1 MFIKFNGM
9 ILKKKSIKIA
19 YVNNASY
26 QLIIERHD
34 SENIKIYHDSKEA
47 AHKKL
52 NELWELLK

>member
-1 MFIKFNGM
+1 M